1 MGDQKSKC
9 PKCNKDSDNEIYCS
23 ECGFVIQ
30 KDSKEKNDDN
40 KKVLIQKLI
49 LLFLPVFVVIICR
62 IVRMI
67 L

>member
-1 MGDQKSKC
+1 MDDQKSKC
-9 PKCNKDSDNEIYCS
+9 PKCNKYLDSQIYCS
-23 ECGFVIQ
+23 ECGFVI
-30 KDSKEKNDDN
+30 KEDSKEKNDDN

-62 IVRMI
+62 IVRMV